1 MNTLKTVFIKLF
13 KEETKLASHEIELG
27 TLKELE
33 TDIVE
38 MQFGIK
44 KIKELKKEIKS
55 MYENTMKKVDTDLS
69 GYSVKAKEVGVDP
82 EKTDAFKKL
91 QELKKELESLK

>member
-1 MNTLKTVFIKLF
+1 MNTLKTIFSRLF
-13 KEETKLASHEIELG
+13 KEETQLSSHDVELG
-27 TLKELE
+27 TLKDLE

-69 GYSVKAKEVGVDP
+69 GYSVKAKEVGIDP
-82 EKTDAFKKL
+82 EKTEAFKKL

>member
-1 MNTLKTVFIKLF
+1 MNTLKTIFSRLF
-13 KEETKLASHEIELG
+13 KEETQLSSHDVELG
-27 TLKELE
+27 TLKDLE
-33 TDIVE
+33 TDVVE
-38 MQFGIK
+38 MQYGIK

-55 MYENTMKKVDTDLS
+55 VYDNTMKKVDTDLS

-82 EKTDAFKKL
+82 EKTEAFKKL